1 MPMIQ
6 DQKHWLMLVWMLI
19 TGVIAFGFVVSWN
32 EGLLQ
37 ALDAGNPSRI
47 SLVIGLLYLGGM
59 GTALFTTLA
68 GLTGSI
74 LLGLQYLVIE
84 KGADIL
90 LEQILRLSQSR
101 LALG

>member
-19 TGVIAFGFVVSWN
+19 TGAIAFGFVMSWN

-37 ALDAGNPSRI
+37 ALYAGNPSRI
-47 SLVIGLLYLGGM
+47 SLVIGLQYLGGM
-59 GTALFTTLA
+59 GTALFITLA
-68 GLTGSI
+68 GLTGS
-74 LLGLQYLVIE
+74 
-84 KGADIL
+84 IL